1 MQKNERRIISC
12 DQILTTESD
21 VRFLIF
27 ENTTINGK
35 ARFSELFY
43 DSGKII
49 SRNRELEF
57 EETERINCNLS
68 RGISDGRIYYA
79 HDFKIDRGCYFGYI
93 MDNPE
98 NRFEI
103 MCRTVIYD
111 RSNLKLQTRILKN
124 IESVENVAE
133 DTYVITAD
141 RRIYVVKYM
150 RIKNVVLAIAD
161 CGVIPTVGK
170 KCSISKLELT
180 GNRPFEVYK
189 LTSKLIKVEEKEDVY
204 ICDTE
209 RTRYII
215 LKERENDVFGICCYE
230 PRVEQKMVCYV
241 MEFMGFKP
249 YLSQLVTGIVIG
261 VTRLGHVYVVKTKN
275 ATYYMEARFRLA

>member
-79 HDFKIDRGCYFGYI
+79 HDFKIDRDCYFGYI

-124 IESVENVAE
+124 IESVENIAE

-230 PRVEQKMVCYV
+230 PRVEQKMVCHV